1 MQLNKIK
8 LTADSSERL
17 KQLKAKTGLTPNILC
32 RIGFCL
38 SLKDSSVPDP
48 EKYPEEDREFNRY
61 TLLGEWDSLY
71 VALLRQ
77 RLAAD
82 VATDYPEEA
91 YFRAHLNRGVYLLS
105 RIVRSVA
112 DLANIA
118 SSQGQSPESVF
129 RMDLSR

>member
-1 MQLNKIK
+1 VQLNKIK

-38 SLKDSSVPDP
+38 SLKDNSVPDP

-77 RLAAD
+77 RLASD
-82 VATDYPEEA
+82 GLTDHTEEA
-91 YFRAHLNRGVYLLS
+91 YFRAHLNRGIYSLS

-112 DLANIA
+112 DLANVAA
-118 SSQGQSPESVF
+118 S
-129 RMDLSR
+129 

>member
-1 MQLNKIK
+1 VQLNKIK
-8 LTADSSERL
+8 LTTDSSERL

-38 SLKDSSVPDP
+38 SLKDSAVPDP

-61 TLLGEWDSLY
+61 TLLGEWDSFY

-77 RLAAD
+77 RLAVD
-82 VATDYPEEA
+82 GATDHPEEA
-91 YFRAHLNRGVYLLS
+91 YFRAHLNRGIYTLS

-112 DLANIA
+112 DLANVAA
-118 SSQGQSPESVF
+118 S
-129 RMDLSR
+129 